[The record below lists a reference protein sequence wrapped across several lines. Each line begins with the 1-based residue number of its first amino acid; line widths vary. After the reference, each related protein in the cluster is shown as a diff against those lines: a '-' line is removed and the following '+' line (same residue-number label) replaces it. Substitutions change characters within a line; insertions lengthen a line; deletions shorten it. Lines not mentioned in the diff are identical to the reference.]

1 MISSLPVADAS
12 NDYTEY
18 AKDMDVIMD
27 SIKSIR
33 NKRSELNIEVKM
45 KSNIFFVSDDEH
57 IRNTIQQ
64 GEQYFIKLAS
74 AKSISVFEDELK
86 IPTNS
91 ISIILPGFKIF
102 MPFKELVN
110 IDEEITRLEKEYE
123 KAIAEMQRAKSKLEN
138 EAFVSKAPVNLVDSE
153 KQKYKKFEDLSHEIK
168 QSLENLKCM

>member
-1 MISSLPVADAS
+1 MADAS

-33 NKRSELNIEVKM
+33 NKRSELTLKLKM
-45 KSNIFFVSDDEH
+45 NLYILCVDDEY

-74 AKSISVFEDELK
+74 AKSISVFKDELM
-86 IPTNS
+86 IPANS

-110 IDEEITRLEKEYE
+110 IDEEIIRLEKEYE